1 MLEALTDRTPALVWR
16 GDIQPVPLHRS
27 RVVVTGPRSW
37 AYNVEADQIY
47 RSDLRVLWLA
57 DRLGR
62 RPLEGDLGVCITFA
76 GRASARTRRR
86 PDLTNLLK
94 AVEDAANPDPR
105 GGWRGLWNDDG
116 QVRLLLG
123 EIQAWGPHVDP
134 FVSIAIWSLDE

>member
-1 MLEALTDRTPALVWR
+1 MLELAAFAAEPVLTWR
-16 GDIQPVPLHRS
+16 GAIQPVPLHRS
-27 RVVVTGPRSW
+27 RVVVTGRRSW
-37 AYNVEADQIY
+37 AYNVEADQVY

-76 GRASARTRRR
+76 GRAGARTRQR

-123 EIQAWGPHVDP
+123 EISAWNPDVEP
-134 FVSIAIWSLDE
+134 FVSIAIWRLG